1 MAEAGGCD
9 PRPSQRSC
17 RRNPALN
24 PKPRFKTSA
33 QHGRRSNKST
43 RSSKRCTPWSSGASS
58 KQRRAGSAGSRLLP
72 RVGNFLKGGSIPV
85 RAGMPEGSTGPL
97 PSQVHLPLV
106 FRATEPCI
114 RKWPSTRLRTSM
126 RGTPRLKNSLIPILA
141 FCDTIDACLSKAR
154 QDSDGGLLAREG
166 GRAAESRGKLAA
178 VRCKIT

>member
-1 MAEAGGCD
+1 MRLSYTSPVCRLNPPSRRTGCRSRSTSRGSVAEAGGCD

-72 RVGNFLKGGSIPV
+72 RVGNFLKGASFAGSP
-85 RAGMPEGSTGPL
+85 
-97 PSQVHLPLV
+97 
-106 FRATEPCI
+106 ATCVSCNGALHQEVAVNKASDFHARNAETEEQSDPHPCFFV
-114 RKWPSTRLRTSM
+114 TQLTH
-126 RGTPRLKNSLIPILA
+126 
-141 FCDTIDACLSKAR
+141 
-154 QDSDGGLLAREG
+154 
-166 GRAAESRGKLAA
+166 
-178 VRCKIT
+178 V